1 MRTALVLAGC
11 FWAASA
17 CERSHRSAAA
27 PTAAL
32 TAASPH
38 PEVRPA
44 PERCGMCFAHSWE
57 DAGARGYGTD
67 AARSALDELKA
78 LGIRHLSLTPFGWM
92 SSLEDPRVVSEVTM
106 AGAETEDRV
115 RAAARDARARGM
127 TVLVKPHL
135 WVRRGE
141 WPGEL
146 RFAAGPQADTFFA
159 TYRDFILRWA
169 RLAEEVGADALL
181 IGLELRGLSAAHPDA
196 FRALIATIRGVYR
209 GRIGYGANWD
219 EVEQVT
225 FWDTLDFIGVQLYA
239 PLRGAEAPLD
249 PGALRLSAER
259 WRDRYE
265 AVSRRFG
272 KPLWLTEAGFTN
284 RVGVTVDPHLWPEQ
298 RSAKRTPEG
307 DAEQRLAYSVL
318 LSVYG
323 ASPLVD
329 RIYLWKWFTDVHTD
343 EEPSGFG
350 YMPRGKPAGEV
361 LRTFCSDPTAR
372 LPRGVGGASQA
383 AEKAE

>member
-1 MRTALVLAGC
+1 
-11 FWAASA
+11 
-17 CERSHRSAAA
+17 
-27 PTAAL
+27 
-32 TAASPH
+32 
-38 PEVRPA
+38 
-44 PERCGMCFAHSWE
+44 MCFAHSWE

-92 SSLEDPRVVSEVTM
+92 SRLEDPRVVSEVTM

-135 WVRRGE
+135 WVQRGE

-146 RFAAGPQADTFFA
+146 RFAPGPEADTFFA

-181 IGLELRGLSAAHPDA
+181 MGIELRGLSATHPEA
-196 FRALIATIRGVYR
+196 FRALIATVRGVYR
-209 GRIGYGANWD
+209 GRLGYGANWD

-225 FWDTLDFIGVQLYA
+225 FWDRLDFIGVQLYA
-239 PLRGAEAPLD
+239 PLRKAETPLEV
-249 PGALRLSAER
+249 GALRDAAEA
-259 WRDRYE
+259 WRARYE
-265 AVSRRFG
+265 AVARRFD

-298 RSAKRTPEG
+298 RAAKRTPEG
-307 DAEQRLAYSVL
+307 DAEQRLAYSIL

-323 ASPLVD
+323 ASPLVE
-329 RIYLWKWFTDVHTD
+329 RIYLWKWFTDIHTD

-361 LRTFCSDPTAR
+361 LRAFCS
-372 LPRGVGGASQA
+372 
-383 AEKAE
+383 E